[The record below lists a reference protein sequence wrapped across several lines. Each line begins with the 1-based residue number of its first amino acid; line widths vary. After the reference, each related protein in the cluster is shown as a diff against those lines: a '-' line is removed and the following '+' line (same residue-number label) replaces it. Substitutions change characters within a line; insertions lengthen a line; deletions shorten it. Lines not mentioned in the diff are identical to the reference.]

1 MLAVTEVLSCG
12 FLCFAHKQAQYAKTC
27 LAAGAAKSLKIVKVA
42 LTCQSGFFSFFC
54 FVLFFKCEGLLID
67 TG

>member
-27 LAAGAAKSLKIVKVA
+27 LAAGAAKSLKIVKVG
-42 LTCQSGFFSFFC
+42 LTCQSVFFFALFC
-54 FVLFFKCEGLLID
+54 FLNARVC
-67 TG
+67 